1 MFSVFLVGVSEARPN
16 MNPRTPGK
24 SRFGILDSIT
34 QRLMAT
40 PVGAGML
47 SSKVEEETIDYE
59 PNAEDY
65 FGAEVPPPASGEE
78 IPPFGI
84 DDIGEFGNYGCL
96 LGS

>member
-65 FGAEVPPPASGEE
+65 FGAEVPPS
-78 IPPFGI
+78 IR
-84 DDIGEFGNYGCL
+84 
-96 LGS
+96 

>member
-1 MFSVFLVGVSEARPN
+1 
-16 MNPRTPGK
+16 MNPQTPGK

-65 FGAEVPPPASGEE
+65 FGAEVPPASGEE

-84 DDIGEFGNYGCL
+84 DDIGDFGNYGCL
-96 LGS
+96 FGS

>member
-1 MFSVFLVGVSEARPN
+1 MFSVFLVGVSEARPT

-24 SRFGILDSIT
+24 SRFGILDSMT

-40 PVGAGML
+40 LVGASMR

-65 FGAEVPPPASGEE
+65 FGAEVPPLHQVKKV
-78 IPPFGI
+78 PPLVSMTS
-84 DDIGEFGNYGCL
+84 ESL
-96 LGS
+96 ETMVVSSRV